1 MILPINSN
9 LEPVIYEK
17 EFKAIAKD
25 KDWKELEFARCRE
38 DPWYMIVNYC
48 WTIRRDDDAIS
59 HVERVPSLEYLRL
72 MANDWFENSLYL
84 LSKSRQL
91 MATWLMI
98 ILHLWKCMFEEN
110 FFVVCQ
116 TKKEDDADTEMIQ
129 RARFVWTH
137 LPGWLKKRCPA
148 KYSYCKE
155 EFKKTN
161 SKMVGIPQGADQI
174 RSHNPNCLLSDEF
187 AFQQQAEEAY
197 TAALACCNKITLVS
211 SANPGFMK
219 DLVNDKIRSGL

>member
-1 MILPINSN
+1 MILPKNSD
-9 LEPVIYEK
+9 LLPVIFGA
-17 EFKAIAKD
+17 EFDAIKKD
-25 KDWKELEFARCRE
+25 RDWIEAEFYQCSQ
-38 DPWYMIVNYC
+38 DPWYFIVNYC
-48 WTIRRDDDAIS
+48 WTVRRDDEGMS
-59 HVERVPSLEYLRL
+59 HVERVPPLEYLRL
-72 MANDWFENSLYL
+72 MANDWFEHLLYL

-129 RARFVWTH
+129 RARFVWTN
-137 LPGWLKKRCPA
+137 LPGWFKKRCPA
-148 KYSYCKE
+148 RYSYCKE

-219 DLVNDKIRSGL
+219 DLVRDKIRSGL